1 MTIQADVRTDVPTG
15 TYRLQLR
22 AEFGFA
28 AAAAVVPYLADL
40 GVSHLYL
47 SPVLQ
52 AAPGSAHG
60 YDVVDHARVSDEL
73 GGEDGLRALA
83 ATAAEHGLGIV
94 VDVVPNH
101 MAIPTPASL
110 NAALWS
116 VLRHGPA
123 SPYARWFD
131 VDWSRQQQR
140 SLLVPVL
147 ADRIGRVLEAGE
159 IRLDNSGAEPV
170 LRYHDHAFP
179 VREGTEQLAL
189 PELVDRQWYRLAHW
203 RVADEELNYR
213 RFFDVGTLV
222 AVRVEDPDVFDATHG
237 LLLELHRDGVVA
249 GFRIDHPDGLA
260 DPRGYVR
267 RLAQAAPRA
276 WIVVEKI
283 LEGDEQLPAD
293 WPCAGTT
300 GYDALERLTGVTVDP
315 AGAESLTTEWLSLAA
330 APWHDFAAVAQDG
343 KRMVLGT
350 SLRAEVARLVDLAHA
365 VSQDDLRWRD
375 LTRQGIEAALVE
387 VLVAFPVYRAY
398 VVPGEPAPP
407 EAVTTVESVVAE
419 CRAASPR
426 LTDELAFV
434 ADLAL
439 GRLGVR
445 DTGRRAEFV
454 VRFQQTCGPVM
465 AKGVEDTAFY
475 RYHRLVA
482 LNEVGG
488 RPGHFATFPD
498 DFHAWAARRQ
508 QRWPASMTALTTHD
522 TKRSEDVRARV
533 AVLGEVPGHWH
544 EAVAGWRQH
553 SAHLRSSAGWP
564 DPETEY
570 LLWQTLV
577 GTWPITAERLL
588 PYLVK
593 AMREAKVHTSWTEPD
608 EGYESAVLHLARG
621 VLDDPRLTA
630 SVAAFVTEITPLARV
645 ATLAQRLLQ
654 LTVPG
659 VPDTYQGCERVALS
673 LVDPDNRRPV
683 DFAGRAAALHRLD
696 VGERPRGLDD
706 EKLLV
711 VATALRLRRDHPE
724 WFGPDG
730 SYAPL
735 PTTTTHA
742 LGFTRAER
750 VATVVTRRAS
760 ELEQNGGWRE
770 NHVVL
775 PEGSWRDLLTARE
788 VPGGAVG
795 LTELLDRL
803 PVALLVRG

>member
-1 MTIQADVRTDVPTG
+1 VTIQAEVRTDVPTG

-110 NAALWS
+110 NTALWS

-315 AGAESLTTEWLSLAA
+315 AGAEPLTTEWLSLAA

>member
-1 MTIQADVRTDVPTG
+1 VTARPVPAAGAPTG

-28 AAAAVVPYLADL
+28 DAAAVVGYLADL

-52 AAPGSAHG
+52 AAPGSTHG
-60 YDVVDHARVSDEL
+60 YDVVDHGRICEEL

-83 ATAAEHGLGIV
+83 ATAGEHGLGIV

-116 VLRHGPA
+116 VLRDGPA
-123 SPYARWFD
+123 SEYARWFD
-131 VDWSRQQQR
+131 VDWSAQQR

-147 ADRIGRVLEAGE
+147 GARIGQVLDAGE
-159 IRLDNSGAEPV
+159 IVLDDAGAQPV

-179 VREGTEQLAL
+179 VREGTEHLTL

-203 RVADEELNYR
+203 KVADEELNYR

-222 AVRVEDPDVFDATHG
+222 AVRVEDPEVFEATHS
-237 LLLELHRDGVVA
+237 LLLRLHREGVIA
-249 GFRIDHPDGLA
+249 GFRVDHPDGLA
-260 DPRGYVR
+260 DPRDYVS
-267 RLAQAAPRA
+267 RLARAAPQA

-300 GYDALERLTGVTVDP
+300 GYDALQRLTGVTVDP
-315 AGAESLTTEWLSLAA
+315 AGAEPLSTEWQTLAA
-330 APWHDFAAVAQDG
+330 TRWHEFAVVAADG
-343 KRMVLGT
+343 KRLVLNS
-350 SLRAEVARLVDLAHA
+350 SLRAEVTRLVDLAHA

-387 VLVAFPVYRAY
+387 MLVAFPVYRAY

-407 EAVTTVESVVAE
+407 EAVALVEEVVAR
-419 CRAASPR
+419 CQAAQPR
-426 LTDELAFV
+426 LADELAFV

-439 GRLGVR
+439 GRLGIR
-445 DTGRRAEFV
+445 DTGRRAEFL

-488 RPGHFATFPD
+488 RPDHFATFPD
-498 DFHAWAARRQ
+498 DLHAWAVRQ
-508 QRWPASMTALTTHD
+508 QRAWPTAMTTLSTHD
-522 TKRSEDVRARV
+522 TKRSEDVRARLA
-533 AVLGEVPGHWH
+533 AVSEVPGRWR
-544 EAVAGWRQH
+544 ETVAGWRR
-553 SAHLRSSAGWP
+553 AAEHLRSSAGWP

-577 GTWPITAERLL
+577 GTWPIDADRLL
-588 PYLVK
+588 PYLTK
-593 AMREAKVHTSWTEPD
+593 AVREAKVHTSWTEPD
-608 EGYESAVLHLARG
+608 DSYEAAVLHLARG
-621 VLDDPRLTA
+621 VLDDPDLA
-630 SVAAFVTEITPLARV
+630 GSVAAFVASITPLARV
-645 ATLAQRLLQ
+645 ATLTQRLLQ

-659 VPDTYQGCERVALS
+659 VPDTYQGCERVVRS

-683 DFAGRAAALHRLD
+683 DFALATSALARLD
-696 VGERPRGLDD
+696 SGAPPESLDD

-711 VATALRLRRDHPE
+711 VATALRLRRAHPD
-724 WFGPDG
+724 WFGPTG
-730 SYAPL
+730 TYAPL
-735 PTTTTHA
+735 ATTTTHA
-742 LGFTRAER
+742 LGFTRADQA
-750 VATVVTRRAS
+750 ATVVSRRTH

-770 NHVVL
+770 HHVVL
-775 PEGSWRDLLTARE
+775 PDGDWRDLLTGRD
-788 VPGGAVG
+788 VPGAAVG
-795 LTELLDRL
+795 IAGLLDRL

>member
-1 MTIQADVRTDVPTG
+1 MTARPVPAAGAPTG

-28 AAAAVVPYLADL
+28 DAAAVVGYLADL

-52 AAPGSAHG
+52 AAPGSTHG
-60 YDVVDHARVSDEL
+60 YDVVDHGRICEEL

-83 ATAAEHGLGIV
+83 ATAGEHGLGIV

-116 VLRHGPA
+116 VLRDGPA
-123 SPYARWFD
+123 SEYARWFD
-131 VDWSRQQQR
+131 VDWSAQQR

-147 ADRIGRVLEAGE
+147 GERIGQVLDAGE
-159 IRLDNSGAEPV
+159 IVLDDAGAQPV

-179 VREGTEQLAL
+179 VREGTEHLTL

-203 RVADEELNYR
+203 KVADEELNYR

-222 AVRVEDPDVFDATHG
+222 AVRVEDPEVFEATHS
-237 LLLELHRDGVVA
+237 LLLRLHREGVIA
-249 GFRIDHPDGLA
+249 GFRVDHPDGLA
-260 DPRGYVR
+260 DPRDYVS
-267 RLAQAAPRA
+267 RLARAAPQA

-300 GYDALERLTGVTVDP
+300 GYDALQRLTGVTVDP
-315 AGAESLTTEWLSLAA
+315 AGAEPLSTEWQTLAA
-330 APWHDFAAVAQDG
+330 TRWHEFAVVAADG
-343 KRMVLGT
+343 KRLVLNS
-350 SLRAEVARLVDLAHA
+350 SLRAEVTRLVDLAHA

-387 VLVAFPVYRAY
+387 MLVAFPVYRAY

-407 EAVTTVESVVAE
+407 EAVALVEEVVAR
-419 CRAASPR
+419 CQAAQPR
-426 LTDELAFV
+426 LADELAFV

-439 GRLGVR
+439 GRLGIR
-445 DTGRRAEFV
+445 DTGRRAEFL

-488 RPGHFATFPD
+488 RPDHFATFPD
-498 DFHAWAARRQ
+498 DLHAWAVRQ
-508 QRWPASMTALTTHD
+508 QRAWPTAMTTLSTHD
-522 TKRSEDVRARV
+522 TKRSEDVRARLA
-533 AVLGEVPGHWH
+533 AVSEVPGRWR
-544 EAVAGWRQH
+544 ETVAGWRR
-553 SAHLRSSAGWP
+553 AAEHLRSSAGWP

-577 GTWPITAERLL
+577 GTWPIDADRLL
-588 PYLVK
+588 PYLTK
-593 AMREAKVHTSWTEPD
+593 AVREAKVHTSWTEPD
-608 EGYESAVLHLARG
+608 DSYEAAVLHLARG
-621 VLDDPRLTA
+621 VLDDPDLA
-630 SVAAFVTEITPLARV
+630 GSVAAFVASITPLARV
-645 ATLAQRLLQ
+645 ATLTQRLLQ

-659 VPDTYQGCERVALS
+659 VPDTYQGCERVVRS

-683 DFAGRAAALHRLD
+683 DFALATSALARLD
-696 VGERPRGLDD
+696 SGAPPESLDD

-711 VATALRLRRDHPE
+711 VATALRLRRAHPD
-724 WFGPDG
+724 WFGPTG
-730 SYAPL
+730 TYAPL
-735 PTTTTHA
+735 ATTTTHA
-742 LGFTRAER
+742 LGFTRADQA
-750 VATVVTRRAS
+750 ATVVSRRTH

-770 NHVVL
+770 HHVVL
-775 PEGSWRDLLTARE
+775 PDGDWRDLLTGRD
-788 VPGGAVG
+788 VPGAAVG
-795 LTELLDRL
+795 IAGLLDRL